1 MWKIFNQNLRFSL
14 IYLATALTT
23 VMALRFLIGSNISD
37 ALVFLSG
44 LLSYMLVFGL
54 IFVNEQYEEKHNGY
68 IFLSTLPISVYTI
81 VFAKFLRVLIAELLL
96 AGMTIILISLPPDPL
111 EKVVVARSWIL
122 LNGLL
127 ALALGGLALIGLF
140 STSYTNFLK
149 ISLVFLVF
157 IQMIPML
164 IMSSGK
170 MKEFI
175 EGTIDFLSTI
185 NWLVWIPVGLAVYF
199 GLMLAAIKA
208 KTLHRC

>member
-149 ISLVFLVF
+149 ISLVFF
-157 IQMIPML
+157 
-164 IMSSGK
+164 
-170 MKEFI
+170 
-175 EGTIDFLSTI
+175 
-185 NWLVWIPVGLAVYF
+185 
-199 GLMLAAIKA
+199 
-208 KTLHRC
+208 